1 MVTKTMKSSRT
12 STEVILLVE
21 DEEMVSDVTKRILE
35 KSGYTV
41 LTAGN
46 GKEALDIYEK
56 ERDRIGLVILDLI
69 MPEMGGKQCLEQLR
83 NIDPD
88 VKVLVISGYSPDG
101 SWKQS
106 VESGAK
112 GFVGKPFDAK
122 QLLEAVREALD
133 SV

>member
-1 MVTKTMKSSRT
+1 MKRSQT
-12 STEVILLVE
+12 GMEVILLVE
-21 DEEMVSDVTKRILE
+21 DEEMVRDVTQRILE

-69 MPEMGGKQCLEQLR
+69 MPEMGGRQCLDQLR

-88 VKVLVISGYSPDG
+88 VKVLVISGYSPHG
-101 SWKQS
+101 SWKQG
-106 VESGAK
+106 VESGAM

-122 QLLEAVREALD
+122 QLLEAVREALHSD
-133 SV
+133 